1 MANDRE
7 KEAAARAS
15 VRLVRD
21 GDIVGLGTGST
32 AAYAVRF
39 LGERVQAG
47 LKIRGIPTS
56 IHTQELAASLGI
68 PLTTLDEV
76 QEIDVTID
84 GADEVDPELRLIKG
98 GGGALLR
105 EKIVA
110 SATRKLVIIADSS
123 QTGSDAGQSFRCRWR
138 VIKFAEALVAKKITA
153 LGAAVTVRGSV
164 VGQAFITDEGNHI
177 LDCNFGQIP
186 DPPALA
192 RKLESMPGVV
202 EHGLFIGMAAIALIG
217 KGDQVVE
224 MRALETLSVRI
235 YVVIKVSATVSV
247 LSSRFSVIPAIFPQ
261 TPPGGGA
268 LPRRCCN
275 APGRCAGSRRLFPR
289 PGVR

>member
-1 MANDRE
+1 MANDQE

-15 VRLVRD
+15 LRFVRD

-39 LGERVQAG
+39 LGERVKAG

-56 IHTQELAASLGI
+56 VHTGELATSLGI

-76 QEIDVTID
+76 QKIEVTIG
-84 GADEVDPELRLIKG
+84 GADGCDPRLGLIRG

-110 SATRKLVIIADSS
+110 SASRKFVIIADSS
-123 QTGSDAGQSFRCRWR
+123 KQVPVLGKFPVPVE

-153 LGAAVTVRGSV
+153 MGAAVKVRVDATGRK
-164 VGQAFITDEGNHI
+164 FITDEGNHI
-177 LDCNFGQIP
+177 LDCHFGQIP

-192 RKLESMPGVV
+192 RKLETTPGVV
-202 EHGLFIGMAAIALIG
+202 EHGLFIGMASIALVG
-217 KGDQVVE
+217 KGDQV
-224 MRALETLSVRI
+224 LEI
-235 YVVIKVSATVSV
+235 A
-247 LSSRFSVIPAIFPQ
+247 
-261 TPPGGGA
+261 GA
-268 LPRRCCN
+268 DK
-275 APGRCAGSRRLFPR
+275 
-289 PGVR
+289 